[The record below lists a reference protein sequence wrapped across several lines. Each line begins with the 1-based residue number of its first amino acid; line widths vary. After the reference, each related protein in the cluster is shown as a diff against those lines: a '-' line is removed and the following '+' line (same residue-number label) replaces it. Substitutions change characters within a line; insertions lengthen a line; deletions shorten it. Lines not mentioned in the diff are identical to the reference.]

1 MGLFSSLFGSKAPA
15 TTTQKNTVELS
26 PEQKK
31 LFNLALPSI
40 NQAAG
45 QDPQIYGGSGIAG
58 FNPVEQQAQ
67 QSLLN
72 TAGGTVSNLAGSGAN
87 AQQFMLDPSMMLDP
101 AKNPYVTAYGDTI
114 TRQMTDNLQ
123 RQILPGLQ
131 RQSAVTQGPYGAT
144 SRLGIAQG
152 NAIGQ
157 TGQATG
163 DALTKLYSGAYG
175 QGLDAMGAA
184 VGRNPATIGSQLIG
198 GEVASAVGGQQRAMD
213 QALLD
218 EEISKF
224 YLQQQLPFLKAQD
237 IMSLMG
243 SMPGGAGVSTVTGAQ
258 PSSNKG
264 LSALGGAAAGMS
276 AFGPI
281 GAGIGGLLGL
291 FG

>member
-1 MGLFSSLFGSKAPA
+1 MSFLSPKEDKPV
-15 TTTQKNTVELS
+15 TQTNKVELS

-31 LFNLALPSI
+31 IFNLALPSI
-40 NQAAG
+40 NQAAET
-45 QDPQIYGGSGIAG
+45 DPQVFGGTGVAG
-58 FNPVEQQAQ
+58 FTPVEQQAQ
-67 QSLLN
+67 QQLLQ
-72 TAGGTVSNLAGSGAN
+72 TANGSVSQLAGAGAN
-87 AQQFMLDPSMMLDP
+87 AQQFMLDPSMMLSPDQ
-101 AKNPYVTAYGDTI
+101 NPYVTAYGDTI
-114 TRQMTDNLQ
+114 VRQLTDNLQ
-123 RQILPGLQ
+123 RNILPGLD
-131 RQSAVTQGPYGAT
+131 RQSSVTQGPYGAT

-157 TGQATG
+157 TSQAGG
-163 DALTKLYSGAYG
+163 DALSKLYSTAYG

-184 VGRNPATIGSQLIG
+184 AQRNPGTMASQLMG

-237 IMSLMG
+237 LMSLMSG
-243 SMPGGAGVSTVTGAQ
+243 MPGGTGVSTVTGAQ
-258 PSSNKG
+258 PGKSPIMSG
-264 LSALGGAAAGMS
+264 LGGAAAGMA